1 MKVVTVEELLKD
13 VHPKEF
19 RKIPQHYDLAHGV
32 AFKFHDELA
41 KLVVDLESTGA
52 LWVNL
57 DVSDEQRLQLESLE
71 GEDLWNWLEST
82 GRTDILRDMT
92 YRQVSAAVI
101 SDAAH
106 FIFESLS
113 ACAKGKTA
121 VAFSLLRKPLKEN
134 LLLLEW
140 ICGDPE
146 DFILN
151 FNGESAD
158 DYILNRLPLDK
169 RKRIVKDALIETSL
183 DFLEFDFIWDVRFDK
198 SSPRSLETLW
208 TKATHLITSVKASA
222 TEPGNLNFVF
232 SSEEAINDQWDYYY
246 QVVPL
251 LLLYML
257 NVSESVVERFIDWD
271 RRLRPTQ
278 LLVRQLAFIRY
289 AEFYLGGDYLEEMR
303 ADFKKLEFTCT
314 SCDETVNCRESDLDL
329 FWSKGEIRCASCD
342 NRTSVWDILADES
355 D

>member
-1 MKVVTVEELLKD
+1 MIALDEFLKD
-13 VHPKEF
+13 VHPKES
-19 RKIPQHYDLAHGV
+19 RMIPQHYDLAHSV

-41 KLVVDLESTGA
+41 KIVVDLESTGS

-57 DVSDEQRLQLESLE
+57 DVSDEQRHQLEHLE
-71 GEDLWNWLEST
+71 GEDLWSWIESI
-82 GRTDILRDMT
+82 GRTDVLLDMT
-92 YRQVSAAVI
+92 YRQISAAVI

-151 FNGESAD
+151 FHGESAD
-158 DYILNRLPLDK
+158 DYILNRLPIDK
-169 RKRIVKDALIETSL
+169 RKKIVKDALAESPV
-183 DFLEFDFIWDVRFDK
+183 DFFDFDFIWGTRFDK

-208 TKATHLITSVKASA
+208 TKATHLVTSVKASA

-232 SSEEAINDQWDYYY
+232 SNDASIHDQWDYYY

-257 NVSESVVERFIDWD
+257 NVAESVVSRFIEWD
-271 RRLRPTQ
+271 ERLRGTQ
-278 LLVRQLAFIRY
+278 LLVRHLAFIRY
-289 AEFYLGGDYLEEMR
+289 AEFYQGGDYMHS
-303 ADFKKLEFTCT
+303 DFKELEFTCT
-314 SCDETVNCRESDLDL
+314 SCNIAVNCSESDLDL
-329 FWSKGEIRCASCD
+329 FWSKAEIRCASCG
-342 NRTSVWDILADES
+342 NRTNVWDLLADE
-355 D
+355 